1 MKVIIFFLIQTT
13 FLFAQANLDS
23 LIKSI
28 SFKSDTARARILND
42 YAWTNR
48 SKNPHSALKS
58 GEEALKIGKV
68 INDKS
73 LQAKSLNLMGVIY
86 RNLGNYDKSIS
97 TYTSALRLA
106 EEVKDS
112 VQIAYSY
119 NNIGGIYRL
128 QGNNSLALEYILR
141 ALSLFEKLKHKEGM
155 SFCTINIGLIYRRQ
169 GNYIKALEYL
179 NYTLRLRE
187 EINDRPGKALA
198 LNLIAEVHFDLG
210 EFNAALKYYL
220 EVEREYQA
228 VDDKKGLAAAWGG
241 IAGVYYE
248 QKNYQK
254 ALEYRKRSLE
264 LATKISYLE
273 GQIQNHINLGLIY
286 AQLNNFQQADIEFAE
301 ALETANS
308 MKEIYV
314 QIDTY
319 KNFSKYNEIKNNYKD
334 ALFYFKKY
342 STLKDSIMKQENVAL
357 IAEMEAIYKSEKAEK
372 EKAVL
377 MKDLEIKEKQSNYLM
392 IILLLI
398 VVMVAIIYSR
408 YLSKKVANKKLEE
421 LNAVKDT
428 FFRLIAHDLKTPFN
442 AIFGY
447 TDILK
452 EDFSGLSEEEKLK
465 YIDGI
470 GNVAKK
476 SYQLLEN
483 LLMWSQSESGRMEF
497 NPQQLNLK
505 LLVLE
510 SKELLMPTAQ
520 SKNIEIIVECDDNI
534 SVTADLQ
541 MLTTVIRNLISNAIK
556 FTYPNGR
563 VTIQAIDEPRAVKV
577 FVKDNGMGMNEQT
590 VSKLFKLNEV
600 STYNGTNGERGTG
613 LGLIL
618 CNEFIRLHKGKIWVE
633 SQPGKGSTFI
643 FTIPKQKNSF

>member
-1 MKVIIFFLIQTT
+1 MKVIILFLIQTT

-23 LIKSI
+23 LLKSI
-28 SFKSDTARARILND
+28 SNKPDTAKARILNE

-48 SKNPHSALKS
+48 SKNPHAAFKS
-58 GEEALKIGKV
+58 TEEALKISKA
-68 INDKS
+68 IDNKN
-73 LQAKSLNLMGVIY
+73 LQARSLNLMGVIY

-97 TYTSALRLA
+97 AYTSALRLA

-128 QGNNSLALEYILR
+128 QGNNSLALEYILK
-141 ALSLFEKLKHKEGM
+141 SLNIFEKLGHKEGM

-169 GNYIKALEYL
+169 GNFIKALEYL

-210 EFNAALKYYL
+210 ELNSALKYYL
-220 EVEREYQA
+220 EVEKEYKA
-228 VDDKKGLAAAWGG
+228 VDDRKGLAAAWGG

-254 ALEYRKRSLE
+254 ALEYRQKALD
-264 LATKISYLE
+264 LAVKISYLE
-273 GQIQNHINLGLIY
+273 GQIHNHINLGLIY
-286 AQLNNFQQADIEFAE
+286 AQLNNFQKADQEFAQ
-301 ALETANS
+301 ALKLANS

-314 QIDTY
+314 QIETY
-319 KNFSKYNEIKNNYKD
+319 KNFSKYNEMKNNYKD

-342 STLKDSIMKQENVAL
+342 TTLKDSVMKQTNVAL
-357 IAEMEAIYKSEKAEK
+357 IAEMEARYKTEKAEK

-377 MKDLEIKEKQSNYLM
+377 MKDLELKEKQSNYLM

-398 VVMVAIIYSR
+398 IAMVVIIYSR
-408 YLSKKVANKKLEE
+408 YLAKKVANKKLQE
-421 LNAVKDT
+421 LNSVKDT
-428 FFRLIAHDLKTPFN
+428 FFRLIAHDLKTPFH

-447 TDILK
+447 TDMLK
-452 EDFSGLSEEEKLK
+452 EEYAILSEEDKLRF
-465 YIDGI
+465 INSI
-470 GNVAKK
+470 SNAAKQ
-476 SYQLLEN
+476 SFQLLEN

-497 NPQQLNLK
+497 NPQKLNLK
-505 LLVLE
+505 LVILE
-510 SKELLMPTAQ
+510 SKELLIPTAQ
-520 SKNIEIIVECDDNI
+520 NKNIEITVECDDNLT
-534 SVTADLQ
+534 VNADLQ
-541 MLTTVIRNLISNAIK
+541 MLTTVFRNLISNAIK
-556 FTYPNGR
+556 FTYPNGK
-563 VTIQAIDEPRAVKV
+563 VTIEVFDEPKQVKV
-577 FVKDNGMGMNEQT
+577 LVKDNGMGMDEHT
-590 VSKLFKLNEV
+590 VSKLFKLDQIT
-600 STYNGTNGERGTG
+600 TYNGTIGEKGTG

-633 SQPGKGSTFI
+633 SQLGKGSTFI
-643 FTIPKQKNSF
+643 FTLPK

>member
-1 MKVIIFFLIQTT
+1 MKVIILFLIQTT

-23 LIKSI
+23 LLKSI
-28 SFKSDTARARILND
+28 SNKPDTAKARILNE

-48 SKNPHSALKS
+48 SKNPHAAFKS
-58 GEEALKIGKV
+58 TEEALKISKA
-68 INDKS
+68 IDNKN
-73 LQAKSLNLMGVIY
+73 LQARSLNLMGVIY

-97 TYTSALRLA
+97 AYTSALRLA

-112 VQIAYSY
+112 VQIAFSY

-141 ALSLFEKLKHKEGM
+141 ALAVFEKLKHKEGM

-210 EFNAALKYYL
+210 ELSAALKYYL
-220 EVEREYQA
+220 EVEKEYTA

-248 QKNYQK
+248 QKNYLK
-254 ALEYRKRSLE
+254 ALEYRKKSLE

-273 GQIQNHINLGLIY
+273 GQVQNHINLGLIY
-286 AQLNNFQQADIEFAE
+286 AQLNNFNQADLEFSE
-301 ALETANS
+301 ALKIANS

-319 KNFSKYNEIKNNYKD
+319 KNFAKYNELKNNFKE

-342 STLKDSIMKQENVAL
+342 TALKDSVMKQENVAL
-357 IAEMEAIYKSEKAEK
+357 ITEMEAIYKSEKAEK

-377 MKDLEIKEKQSNYLM
+377 LKDLELREKQTNYLI

-398 VVMVAIIYSR
+398 VVMVVVIYSR
-408 YLSKKVANKKLEE
+408 YLSKKVANKKLQE

-447 TDILK
+447 TDMLK
-452 EDFSGLSEEEKLK
+452 EEFENLSEEEKLK
-465 YIDGI
+465 YIHDI
-470 GNVAKK
+470 GNAAKH

-497 NPQQLNLK
+497 NPQKLNLK
-505 LLVLE
+505 LVILE
-510 SKELLMPTAQ
+510 SKELLMPAAKN
-520 SKNIEIIVECDDNI
+520 KNIEIAVDCDDELYIN
-534 SVTADLQ
+534 ADLQ
-541 MLTTVIRNLISNAIK
+541 MLTTIFRNLISNAIK
-556 FTYPNGR
+556 FTYPDGKI
-563 VTIQAIDEPRAVKV
+563 TIQANDEPNQAKI
-577 FVKDNGMGMNEQT
+577 FVKDNGIGMSSDTLN
-590 VSKLFKLNEV
+590 KLFKLNEV
-600 STYNGTNGERGTG
+600 KTYNGTSGERGTG

-618 CNEFIRLHKGKIWVE
+618 CYEFIRLHKGKIWVE
-633 SQPGKGSTFI
+633 SKPGEGSTFI
-643 FTIPKQKNSF
+643 FTIPK